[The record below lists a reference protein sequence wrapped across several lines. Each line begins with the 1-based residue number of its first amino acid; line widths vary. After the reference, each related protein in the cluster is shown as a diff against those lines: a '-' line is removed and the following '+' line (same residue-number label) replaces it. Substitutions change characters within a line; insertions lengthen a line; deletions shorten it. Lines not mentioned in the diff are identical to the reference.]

1 MTTEETHRIV
11 IPDAYWVDYL
21 ERCAINRGDGP
32 LTDAIRE
39 QSKNETLASWAR
51 NIEKQISPQ

>member
-11 IPDAYWVDYL
+11 IPDAYWTDYL

-32 LTDAIRE
+32 LTDEIRE
-39 QSKNETLASWAR
+39 RSKNETLASWAR
-51 NIEKQISPQ
+51 HIERQNS